1 MSHNKRLLEKY
12 TTPQET
18 KRSCNCQK
26 LPCPLGGNCLSQD
39 IIYEAT
45 ITTAS
50 QVYNY
55 IGLTVDTFKKR
66 YQGHLSTFNNP
77 KYRTSTRLSEK
88 VWEMKESNTPFK
100 TTWKIVRRGKSYS
113 GGSRTCDLCLTEK
126 VEILL
131 RSKDPKLLNSR
142 NELLGKCRHR
152 RKFTLETTMANF
164 TKE

>member
-1 MSHNKRLLEKY
+1 MSHNKRLLEQY
-12 TTPQET
+12 TTPQVK

-26 LPCPLGGNCLSQD
+26 LPCLLGGNCLSQD

-50 QVYNY
+50 QVFNY
-55 IGLTVDTFKKR
+55 IGLTADTFKKR

-88 VWEMKESNTPFK
+88 VWELKESSTPFK

-142 NELLGKCRHR
+142 NELLGKCRHK

-164 TKE
+164 KKE